1 MFSFYTLWKCGYR
14 KETLIWNGLKGYHN
28 CTASFSR
35 VWLRLFQTLLMV
47 ILGLR
52 DGENSDNVSGS
63 GEAYRTFFGQSL
75 HKTII
80 IINHI
85 IIKYQ
90 IYSDSETKVCSP
102 HYSAVLW
109 NFSERE
115 RMSTSTK
122 KCTGRILFLLDWKPF
137 KSDENLF
144 YFILKALFILKI
156 SKFSLRLF
164 GHVGKMDWLER

>member
-75 HKTII
+75 HKSII

-90 IYSDSETKVCSP
+90 IYSDSETKGWSP
-102 HYSAVLW
+102 ITL
-109 NFSERE
+109 
-115 RMSTSTK
+115 
-122 KCTGRILFLLDWKPF
+122 
-137 KSDENLF
+137 LF
-144 YFILKALFILKI
+144 YETSVNVRECLRALKNALEESSFCLIESPLKVMKIFFI
-156 SKFSLRLF
+156 SS
-164 GHVGKMDWLER
+164 